1 MIGEMHKFLEIFP
14 ESVIINSEVGVNHEK
29 KVYANDK
36 FNKEIADIRKT
47 VDCMSNIRVSY
58 TDNESNKLV
67 KRDVQTSLW
76 RFFKKREGELE
87 DRHVIE
93 ATVKIENADE
103 DQKME
108 RSQALEQNSSSR
120 IYLVKTSKV
129 SWDDNP
135 NSFMHVFVEITDMLN
150 LKQANKNIDDQKVMF
165 ASTSHEFRTPLNAI
179 LNSFDLIKFIL
190 EKSRSE
196 DKDV

>member
-67 KRDVQTSLW
+67 KRDVQTSL
-76 RFFKKREGELE
+76 
-87 DRHVIE
+87 
-93 ATVKIENADE
+93 
-103 DQKME
+103 
-108 RSQALEQNSSSR
+108 
-120 IYLVKTSKV
+120 
-129 SWDDNP
+129 
-135 NSFMHVFVEITDMLN
+135 
-150 LKQANKNIDDQKVMF
+150 
-165 ASTSHEFRTPLNAI
+165 
-179 LNSFDLIKFIL
+179 
-190 EKSRSE
+190 
-196 DKDV
+196 